1 MTDAKVT
8 ETLEV
13 GTYRV
18 PGENWP
24 ELQARLDK
32 LTRRAVKLG
41 LAPIEVTV
49 LREEHVLY
57 TGNRVSR
64 ERIQKEG
71 ETLQQAQERAKGDPD
86 MFIRRFYHIEIRGEA
101 PKLNGWE
108 FVATIQHLDGENI
121 LAAIP
126 TYEGTIPKVYR
137 TRGPE
142 HCDHCHKRIRRNDT
156 YVVQHDSGAFQQVGK
171 NCLRDFTGHD
181 NPQALAS
188 YAELLLGLGTLCS
201 GAEDDDFFAG
211 SGYCKPLYDLD
222 RFLVETACVIRLQGW
237 VSRGKAREDDKQAT
251 ADLVVQA
258 FHSPSPLQ
266 DEWLRNFLEKFVV
279 EDNDR
284 TAADASREWARDLS
298 QDPRQSPKQEDNDYL
313 ANIRVLARQEVIEVR
328 HTGLAASIVSSYQ
341 RKQRKDAE
349 DKERAKRPQSHHF
362 GTLKKRDTYVLTV
375 VSMTSFEGHYGLT
388 TCVRFVD
395 SEGNEATW
403 FASGGCDLEEGRT
416 YQVKATVKKHDVWKD
431 RQQTVVSRVQ
441 VLNTVDKE
449 IRRVA

>member
-1 MTDAKVT
+1 MLDTKVT
-8 ETLEV
+8 EMLEV

-32 LTRRAVKLG
+32 LIRRAVKLG

-49 LREEHVLY
+49 QREEHVLY
-57 TGNRVSR
+57 TGNRDSR
-64 ERIQKEG
+64 ERIQNKD
-71 ETLQQAQERAKGDPD
+71 ETLQQAQERAKGDPNA
-86 MFIRRFYHIEIRGEA
+86 FIRRFHHIEVRGVA

-126 TYEGTIPKVYR
+126 TYEGTIPQVYR

-156 YVVQHDSGAFQQVGK
+156 YVVQHDSGTFQQVGK

-188 YAELLLGLGTLCS
+188 YAELLLGLGTLCG

-222 RFLVETACVIRLQGW
+222 RFLAETACAIRLQGW
-237 VSRGKAREDDKQAT
+237 VSRGKARNEDMQAT

-258 FHSPSPLQ
+258 FHSPLPLQ
-266 DEWLRNFLEKFVV
+266 DEWLREFLKKFVV
-279 EDNDR
+279 EDSDR
-284 TAADASREWARDLS
+284 TAASTSREWARDLS
-298 QDPRQSPKQEDNDYL
+298 PQEDSDYL
-313 ANIRVLARQEVIEVR
+313 ANIRVVARQEVIEIR

-341 RKQRKDAE
+341 RKQRKDVE
-349 DKERAKRPQSHHF
+349 DKERAKRPRSCHF
-362 GTLKKRDTYVLTV
+362 GTLKQRGTYVLTV
-375 VSMTSFEGHYGLT
+375 VSMTSFEGSYGLT

-395 SEGNEATW
+395 DKGNEAAW

-416 YQVKATVKKHDVWKD
+416 YQVKATIKKHDVWKD
-431 RQQTVVSRVQ
+431 RQQTVVTRVK
-441 VLNTVDKE
+441 VLGTVDAD
-449 IRRVA
+449 RRAVA